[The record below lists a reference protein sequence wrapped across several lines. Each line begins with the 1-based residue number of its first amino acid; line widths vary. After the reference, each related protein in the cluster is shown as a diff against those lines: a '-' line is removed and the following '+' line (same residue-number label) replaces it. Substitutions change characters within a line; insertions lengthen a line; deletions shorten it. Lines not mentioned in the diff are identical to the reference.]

1 MLYQEAKITYNTI
14 KNNVHLEGMLWIRGM
29 HMKQRIIAVGMVFI
43 IAAIYIKQWYTMI
56 PQFADATMADHF
68 RYPVVLLCFV
78 GYILCKT
85 EKQKWIYSL
94 SMAAVCTVMIGF
106 KLYILRTPFIILE
119 ITVLPTML
127 YFFYKFY
134 FDWLLWIEIQ
144 YAELKRNIENTT
156 NVDGQLLERFQK
168 FSAWKDEHMERFQ
181 MKSFLYQE
189 EELLAMHKQF
199 AQGEQE

>member
-1 MLYQEAKITYNTI
+1 
-14 KNNVHLEGMLWIRGM
+14 
-29 HMKQRIIAVGMVFI
+29 MKQRIIAVGMVFI
-43 IAAIYIKQWYTMI
+43 IAAIYIKQWYSMI
-56 PQFADATMADHF
+56 PQFTDATMADHF
-68 RYPVVLLCFV
+68 RHPVVLLCFV
-78 GYILCKT
+78 GYFLCKT
-85 EKQKWIYSL
+85 DKQKWMYSL
-94 SMAAVCTVMIGF
+94 SMAAVCIVMIGF
-106 KLYILRTPFIILE
+106 KLYTLRTPFIILE
-119 ITVLPTML
+119 VTVLPTML

-156 NVDGQLLERFQK
+156 TVDGQLLERFQK